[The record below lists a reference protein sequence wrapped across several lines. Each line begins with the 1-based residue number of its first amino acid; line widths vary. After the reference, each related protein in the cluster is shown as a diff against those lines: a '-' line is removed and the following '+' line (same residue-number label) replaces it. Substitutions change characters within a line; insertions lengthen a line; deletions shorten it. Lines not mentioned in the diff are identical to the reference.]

1 MAARPCT
8 SHYTLGLSDYGGPH
22 RAPPKS
28 QARCGLATAGAA
40 LEWDCGGY
48 LRVIAFAT
56 KWVDDA
62 GMKKRAFAAVLW
74 FYVGWYG
81 GAMLAEF
88 LGVSPLLGPLIGTA
102 AAALFVGDP
111 RGPSGPVVNGLGHRS
126 A

>member
-1 MAARPCT
+1 VDWGGTIRAAGIEY
-8 SHYTLGLSDYGGPH
+8 H
-22 RAPPKS
+22 
-28 QARCGLATAGAA
+28 
-40 LEWDCGGY
+40 
-48 LRVIAFAT
+48 RVIAFAT

-111 RGPSGPVVNGLGHRS
+111 RQVIWPGRTDRARAKQRLRS
-126 A
+126 IA